1 MARAVSECQLCVLR
15 LPSPAY
21 LLFCDAALLP
31 VAPTSTTS
39 QTHLDCPRFL
49 LENDI
54 SILMQN
60 ACKSSVFFTM
70 LTSPRVWVG
79 AGRRALCE
87 QGAAGEE
94 LAGAARSMGWGLGLA
109 AATSTRGARF

>member
-60 ACKSSVFFTM
+60 ACKSSVFFTT

-79 AGRRALCE
+79 AGRQALCE

-94 LAGAARSMGWGLGLA
+94 LAGAAHSMGWGLGLA